1 MDFNFFRKKKSLH
14 KHKPVSSIERTKE
27 RNCFK
32 IYRKNLFFSGR
43 TKERSDDRE
52 KGLALHLEHEHFV
65 AKKVSLPD
73 KAMKSHEEAEEYP
86 MIKLITSKFSSF
98 LLLVVTFIIQ
108 FKRTNKQ
115 RQCEN
120 DILESRPLSRGRKK
134 DENSTSQHTLMSQI
148 RHFLLSNYYGNIRRS
163 SRLLFHSFF
172 VVLSNPIKMLEE
184 H

>member
-1 MDFNFFRKKKSLH
+1 
-14 KHKPVSSIERTKE
+14 
-27 RNCFK
+27 
-32 IYRKNLFFSGR
+32 
-43 TKERSDDRE
+43 
-52 KGLALHLEHEHFV
+52 
-65 AKKVSLPD
+65 
-73 KAMKSHEEAEEYP
+73 MKSHEEAEEYP

-120 DILESRPLSRGRKK
+120 DILESRPLSRGRKN

-184 H
+184 HWDMKDFQETLTKSSLIKSFDSTLITDISHYSNIWTARPGVYFNLKNYFSRKDLCGTIKTNDNHF